1 VDRGAWTVQIH
12 LYHIE
17 GRTTD
22 WDITVM
28 QCQLGDAMCPLF
40 SLSIDL
46 LSEVLVY
53 VGPASLPQLATT
65 STYFVDHKPSI
76 LQNATVKLCNLLKRD
91 IMAFIPRVPQSV
103 DCRPPT
109 NGPLHLVL
117 IWLTEHIST
126 TTELL
131 PIHAEVIT
139 LFLRVLPLFK
149 GVTLTAA
156 REGLC
161 RLFSVDGGRGLN
173 PEEWLW
179 LKRGIWGG
187 DEETRVD
194 AVRLI
199 LCALGQDAAS
209 VAGLFV
215 GEQSLPW
222 VVRML
227 DGSKKEQRWGIGLI
241 WLLTDGS
248 KKQKAVI
255 ARKGVIPALWC
266 VLSQG
271 VTAGMLP
278 TFLQCLQILITL
290 SSTDTTAFIVV
301 VKAICNE
308 IESGRPYLLQLD
320 LCAWLGRLVVKHATH
335 LSNGLCKRAV
345 GVLLGRL
352 TEEENDTTPVEL
364 APVELASLVVGVG
377 RFGANPA
384 LTAWV
389 VRHLGN
395 MLLKADCEQ
404 MQNRACRALSAI
416 ARDTS
421 TDLGTSCPTYE
432 NAFRFVSKQDIDAL
446 LPTLTHLLQ
455 NGTAS
460 QVAHAADAMG
470 CIAQS
475 SSHAGHIG
483 DCTGTL
489 VALVIVLHT
498 ANSSTK
504 QSALMVLSNLATEPR
519 HAYRIATLGALQ
531 PAITILSTPLDERGA
546 EFASS
551 FVAILAMCPLCVTL
565 LPAAGALD
573 HIDVAVATAIE
584 HGGAHV
590 GQFTLAWSLVAV
602 CAIAGQSPSDRHDA
616 LAWGILHRFDL
627 AWSRFSTRKKKSL
640 GREIVAAFR
649 ETLDRRLHAKDG
661 ISTSHPFHNN
671 HTIHTFR
678 CLVAHGES
686 QTTHAVIEFCH
697 VAGFTPPG
705 FT

>member
-1 VDRGAWTVQIH
+1 MDRGTRTVQIH
-12 LYHIE
+12 LYNV
-17 GRTTD
+17 GGSTAD
-22 WDITVM
+22 LDNTVM
-28 QCQLGDAMCPLF
+28 QCQLGDAICPLF
-40 SLSIDL
+40 SLSADL

-53 VGPASLPQLATT
+53 VGPASLPQLATA
-65 STYFVDHKPSI
+65 STYFVDNKPSI

-91 IMAFIPRVPQSV
+91 IMAFVTRVPHSV

-117 IWLTEHIST
+117 IWLTEQILT

-131 PIHAEVIT
+131 PINPEVTT

-149 GVTLTAA
+149 GATLTAA
-156 REGLC
+156 RECLC
-161 RLFSVDGGRGLN
+161 RLFSGGRDRGLH

-199 LCALGQDAAS
+199 LCALGQDTAT

-215 GEQSLPW
+215 GEHSLPW
-222 VVRML
+222 LVHML
-227 DGSKKEQRWGIGLI
+227 DGSKTEQRWGIGLI

-266 VLSQG
+266 ILSQG
-271 VTAGMLP
+271 VTSGMLP
-278 TFLQCLQILITL
+278 ATFLQCLQILITL
-290 SSTDTTAFIVV
+290 SGKDTAAFIVV

-308 IESGRPYLLQLD
+308 IESGRSYLLELD

-335 LSNGLCKRAV
+335 LSNGLCKRAA

-352 TEEENDTTPVEL
+352 AEEENDIV
-364 APVELASLVVGVG
+364 PVELASLVVGVG

-384 LTAWV
+384 LTAWIV
-389 VRHLGN
+389 SHLGN
-395 MLLKADCEQ
+395 MLLKIHCEHV
-404 MQNRACRALSAI
+404 QNRACLALSAI

-421 TDLGTSCPTYE
+421 ADLDTSCPTYE

-483 DCTGTL
+483 GGTGTL
-489 VALVIVLHT
+489 DALVIVLHT
-498 ANSSTK
+498 ANSSIK

-551 FVAILAMCPLCVTL
+551 FVAILAMCPRCVTL
-565 LPAAGALD
+565 LPAVGALD

-584 HGGAHV
+584 HGGAHA

-602 CAIAGQSPSDRHDA
+602 CAITGQSPSDRHDA

-649 ETLDRRLHAKDG
+649 ETLDRRLRAKDV

-671 HTIHTFR
+671 HTMHAFR

-705 FT
+705 FK